1 MASDITAMV
10 LGLAANPGL
19 GALAF
24 GATAGLAAGALVGS
38 VMARPASRLRAPEV
52 MPAPPVFV
60 APFGS
65 PAPFVQEPLGVAS
78 IQILVGAMQKHGGIQ
93 FFAIDVFPS
102 NGGAPWRV
110 LRRYNQFH
118 ALSQKLNEHR
128 HIFTPFPRKHLT
140 GCNGGIISQEAFDR
154 VQWGKIEAPSA
165 WSRILA
171 FFLIQASPS
180 VPAWTLHLKNFF
192 DVPVHRVS
200 IEAPST
206 SRSGTASRVVANC
219 TSLTQSQA
227 PVAPPLPPPTQEQF
241 QSTQN
246 SAQGAEN
253 LEGMM
258 LEITV
263 PSGVSPGQVLSVSVP
278 SNEHVLLEIP
288 PGAVAGQVL
297 QVWYDPVQGSL
308 QPFV

>member
-1 MASDITAMV
+1 M
-10 LGLAANPGL
+10 GHYHHYFGRHHHFGHHRHHGFGHHRHGFGPCANPGL

-140 GCNGGIISQEAFDR
+140 GCNGGKLKRRRRGLESWLSS
-154 VQWGKIEAPSA
+154 V
-165 WSRILA
+165 
-171 FFLIQASPS
+171 IQASPS
-180 VPAWTLHLKNFF
+180 VPAWTLHLKNFL
-192 DVPVHRVS
+192 DVPLHRVS
-200 IEAPST
+200 IEPPAPSALPVAEPEAP
-206 SRSGTASRVVANC
+206 SLPPQVQEPLQSMQSSASRG
-219 TSLTQSQA
+219 
-227 PVAPPLPPPTQEQF
+227 EI
-241 QSTQN
+241 
-246 SAQGAEN
+246 

-258 LEITV
+258 MEITV
-263 PSGVSPGQVLSVSVP
+263 PSGVSPGQMLSVSVP
-278 SNEHVLLEIP
+278 SGEQVLLEIP
-288 PGAVAGQVL
+288 AGAVAGQVV
-297 QVWYDPVQGSL
+297 QVWYDPVQGTL